1 MEHVNF
7 LMLIDD
13 NEITNFYHEDIL
25 RDLEITE
32 RFQIFSTS
40 ASALDYLKK
49 VFDGEAERPDLI
61 LLDLKMPEMD
71 GFDLLNELEEYNQEE
86 TEKLKIVILTS
97 STLKRDREMADR
109 FPFLSGFIE
118 KPATD
123 EKLRNLIA
131 SL

>member
-1 MEHVNF
+1 MEQLNF

-13 NEITNFYHEDIL
+13 NEITNFYHEDLL
-25 RDLEITE
+25 RDLEIAK

-40 ASALDYLKK
+40 LSALDYLKK
-49 VFDGEAERPDLI
+49 VIDGEAERPDLI

-71 GFDLLNELEEYNQEE
+71 GFDLLNELEEYNADE

-97 STLKRDREMADR
+97 STLKRDREVADR
-109 FPFLSGFIE
+109 YPFLSGFLE

-123 EKLRNLIA
+123 EKLRKLIA
-131 SL
+131 EL

>member
-1 MEHVNF
+1 MEHLNF

-25 RDLEITE
+25 NDFEIID

-71 GFDLLNELEEYNQEE
+71 GFDLLNELEEYNQDE

-109 FPFLSGFIE
+109 FPFLSGFLE

-123 EKLRNLIA
+123 EKLRNLIT

>member
-1 MEHVNF
+1 MEHLNF

-25 RDLEITE
+25 RDLEIAD
-32 RFQIFSTS
+32 RFQIFNTS
-40 ASALDYLKK
+40 SSALNYLKQ
-49 VFDGEAERPDLI
+49 VLDGEAERPDLI

-71 GFDLLNELEEYNQEE
+71 GFDLLLELEDYNHEE

-97 STLKRDREMADR
+97 STLKRDREIADR
-109 FPFLSGFIE
+109 FPFLFGFIE
-118 KPATD
+118 KPATE
-123 EKLRNLIA
+123 EKLRTLVA

>member
-25 RDLEITE
+25 RDLEIIN

-49 VFDGEAERPDLI
+49 VFAGEAERPDLI

-71 GFDLLNELEEYNQEE
+71 GFDLLNELEEYNHDE

>member
-1 MEHVNF
+1 MERLRF

-25 RDLEITE
+25 RDLEIAD
-32 RFQIFSTS
+32 RFQIFTTS
-40 ASALDYLKK
+40 PSALDYLKQ
-49 VFDGEAERPDLI
+49 VLDGEAERPDLI

-71 GFDLLNELEEYNQEE
+71 GFDLLNELEDYNTEE

-123 EKLRNLIA
+123 EKLRTLIA